1 MVADL
6 SQDLRDL
13 RQKRKERMRIRPLL
27 LFPIFWTC
35 SLAFAGGTSSELN
48 YRSLPLT
55 LDYRNHPLTLDEAVD
70 LSLRQSPS
78 ILNQI
83 QTLKRQK
90 GAVYTAQA
98 RLLPQ
103 VTGTASYNQ
112 TAPSLVRVT
121 SSNKKAALDLLA
133 VPSGQP
139 LVITPSG
146 QSNSV
151 GVPINALLSSSSNSP
166 TESWTVELAVTQ
178 LLWDGGASIA
188 NRRAAR
194 INEESAY
201 FSLRDTIDQVV
212 ENVRIQFNQ
221 ILLDR
226 ALIQVQ
232 EESVNLLKSQLA
244 DQESRFEAG
253 TVPQFNVLQAQS
265 QLENQIPQLIA
276 AQNNYRIAQSQLA
289 KTLGIGADRQYTT
302 DEPVPVV
309 GTLTYVPIQYD
320 LGSALITAR
329 ANRPALKAFREN
341 ILAAQEQVTVAL
353 AGFQPVISASAGLE
367 ARSDPT
373 SSNLKNSINGWLFS
387 FNGSWNIFDG
397 GTTYGNVKQARAQLE
412 QAKVNFD
419 DQMHQVELD
428 VSTAVDNL
436 REAQETIVSA
446 TKAVEVSQEALRL
459 ADERLAAGTG
469 TQLDVLNAQTQ
480 LTTSRSNLVQ
490 AQFNYI
496 SAVAQFQFATGTE
509 VRYNDRF
516 DNTNSH
522 PTTLTPPEAKKA
534 HDRRFSNPLDP
545 DTPATIKSKRESLI
559 PPKGKVTIPID

>member
-1 MVADL
+1 
-6 SQDLRDL
+6 
-13 RQKRKERMRIRPLL
+13 MRIRPLL

-35 SLAFAGGTSSELN
+35 SLAFAGGTSSEPN
-48 YRSLPLT
+48 YRNLPLT

-83 QTLKRQK
+83 QQLKRQK
-90 GAVYTAQA
+90 GIVYTAQA
-98 RLLPQ
+98 RMFPQ
-103 VTGTASYNQ
+103 LTGTANYNQ
-112 TAPSLVRVT
+112 SAPSLVRV
-121 SSNKKAALDLLA
+121 SPSGQKSALDLLA

-139 LVITPSG
+139 LVITPAG
-146 QSNSV
+146 QTNAF
-151 GVPINALLSSSSNSP
+151 GIPISALSSGSTTP

-178 LLWDGGASIA
+178 LLWDGGATIA
-188 NRRAAR
+188 NRRSAR

-276 AQNNYRIAQSQLA
+276 AQNNYRIAQAQLA

-302 DEPVPVV
+302 DEPLPVV
-309 GTLTYVPIQYD
+309 GTLNYASISYD

-341 ILAAQEQVTVAL
+341 ILSAEEQVTVAL
-353 AGFQPVISASAGLE
+353 AGFQPLISASAGLE

-387 FNGSWNIFDG
+387 INGSWNIFDG

-428 VSTAVDNL
+428 VSTAVNNL
-436 REAQETIVSA
+436 RESQETILSA

-509 VRYNDRF
+509 VRYNDKF
-516 DNTNSH
+516 DNTSSH
-522 PTTLTPPEAKKA
+522 PTTLTAVEAKKA